1 MYPGEYLLIGNQ
13 LSFFSRKLEAQ
24 LRFQQI
30 PWRWLFKTQERA
42 PELEAR
48 AGTHFIPLL
57 QTPDRWII
65 NDTIAIGPMLNDRF
79 SEHPVIPTT
88 PAQRSACF
96 ILEDALNHWMGR
108 AAVHSRWCYP
118 ENVEW
123 VGLRFGANMMLDQDI
138 SEALTAEEHELVSGI
153 GQMMYQGFGKNVC
166 ETLGVGPDE
175 SDKVQADFQAL
186 LAALDSH
193 LEQHSFL
200 LGERP
205 CLADFA
211 LAGVFKAH
219 FITDPT
225 PKGWLGNYAARMTE
239 YTEHFFGD
247 TIETSGSWIAEDA
260 LPESLSPLLDYLKK
274 TYYTLAPASI
284 SAAMAGEKFYTLDYG
299 YGPVQVRSQKR
310 LDLARRHVQDEIRRC
325 GGDHQA
331 SLKATFGERGILD
344 YYLL

>member
-30 PWRWLFKTQERA
+30 PWRWQFKTQERA

-79 SEHPVIPTT
+79 SKQPVIPTS
-88 PAQRSACF
+88 PAQRAACF
-96 ILEDALNHWMGR
+96 ILEDALNHWLGR

-123 VGLRFGANMMLDQDI
+123 VGTRFGANMGLDKDI
-138 SEALTAEEHELVSGI
+138 EEALNTDERELVSGI
-153 GQMMYQGFGKNVC
+153 GQMMYEGFGRNVC

-186 LAALDSH
+186 LAALDAH
-193 LEQHSFL
+193 FAEHPFL
-200 LGERP
+200 LGARP

-211 LAGVFKAH
+211 LAGVSKAH

-225 PKGWLGNYAARMTE
+225 PKSWLGDYEERITT
-239 YTEHFFGD
+239 YTEQFFIDGCD
-247 TIETSGSWIAEDA
+247 AEENWLADDA
-260 LPESLSPLLDYLKK
+260 LPESLSALLDYLVG

-310 LDLARRHVQDEIRRC
+310 LDLARQHVQDEILRC
-325 GGDHQA
+325 GGEHQVT
-331 SLKATFGERGILD
+331 LKTTFGERGILD
-344 YYLL
+344 YYLA